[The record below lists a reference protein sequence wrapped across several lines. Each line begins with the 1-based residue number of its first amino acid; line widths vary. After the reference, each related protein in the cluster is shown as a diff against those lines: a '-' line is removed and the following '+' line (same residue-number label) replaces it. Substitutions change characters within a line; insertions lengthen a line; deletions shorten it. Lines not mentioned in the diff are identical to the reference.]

1 MWGRRTSRAGAGGSV
16 GGGRGGSVGSLSYT
30 EEAGR
35 GTAFLGCESRAKE
48 AWLRPSCFLNRG
60 VI

>member
-1 MWGRRTSRAGAGGSV
+1 MWGRRTSRAGAGGSFGV
-16 GGGRGGSVGSLSYT
+16 GRGGSVGSLSYT
-30 EEAGR
+30 EEVGR
-35 GTAFLGCESRAKE
+35 GAAFLGFESWAKE